1 MGEMREKDDGEGMSG
16 TRKELTDQPGCACD
30 PRSMSGARGEPTG
43 VPGLERLVVVE
54 RTGSTND
61 DLRSALTGVDGRL
74 DPRAAAA
81 WPHISALWARRQ
93 DAGRGRAGRHWVTPP
108 GSALTVSFVLRP
120 LVPAAALAWLPLL
133 AGLAVRDVVDAILV
147 SARAPWRA
155 RTKWPNDVVLVRD
168 GRAGAGIGI
177 GAGGASGI
185 GAGSGAGSE
194 VAAGGGAGALAALD
208 PAEIPGWGRARKVA
222 GVLAEL
228 IPAAGGIGAGTSAV
242 GVSTANAPAA
252 GAAGAGSAPAAGAA
266 GAGGVPGAAGAP
278 NAPGAADADRGAA
291 CAVVLGVGVNT
302 GQSESELPV
311 PWATSLRLAGARV
324 EPRALLEP
332 LSARLDG
339 LVTAWEAGEGDPDAG
354 DGALGAALR
363 RACTT
368 LGRRVRVD
376 APDGVLR
383 GTAVDIAPG
392 LVLRGADGTM
402 RTVDA
407 GDVSHVRT
415 DGAVD

>member
-1 MGEMREKDDGEGMSG
+1 MGEMCEKDDGEGMSG
-16 TRKELTDQPGCACD
+16 VRKELTDQPGCACD
-30 PRSMSGARGEPTG
+30 PRSMSGTREELTG
-43 VPGLERLVVVE
+43 VPGLARLVVVE

-74 DPRAAAA
+74 DLRAAAA

-93 DAGRGRAGRHWVTPP
+93 DAGRGRAGRRWITPP

-133 AGLAVRDVVDAILV
+133 AGLAARDVVDAILI

-155 RTKWPNDVVLVRD
+155 RTKWPNDVVLVPNE
-168 GRAGAGIGI
+168 RAGEGI
-177 GAGGASGI
+177 AAGASTR
-185 GAGSGAGSE
+185 AGT
-194 VAAGGGAGALAALD
+194 GGGAGTSAGPD

-228 IPAAGGIGAGTSAV
+228 IPTAGGIGARTSA
-242 GVSTANAPAA
+242 GTTGTADASGAVA
-252 GAAGAGSAPAAGAA
+252 VGAADAPGA
-266 GAGGVPGAAGAP
+266 VGAAGAP
-278 NAPGAADADRGAA
+278 GAVGADRGAA
-291 CAVVLGVGVNT
+291 CAVVLGIGVNT

-332 LSARLDG
+332 LSARLDE

-376 APDGVLR
+376 APGGVLR

>member
-1 MGEMREKDDGEGMSG
+1 MDQMRKDEDE
-16 TRKELTDQPGCACD
+16 DV
-30 PRSMSGARGEPTG
+30 SGAREEPAG

-74 DPRAAAA
+74 DLHAAAA

-93 DAGRGRAGRHWVTPP
+93 DAGRGRAGRRWVTPP

-133 AGLAVRDVVDAILV
+133 AGLAVRDVVDAILIA
-147 SARAPWRA
+147 ARAPWRA
-155 RTKWPNDVVLVRD
+155 RTKWPNDVVLVPD
-168 GRAGAGIGI
+168 GRAGEGI
-177 GAGGASGI
+177 AT
-185 GAGSGAGSE
+185 
-194 VAAGGGAGALAALD
+194 GAGAGAPAAPD

-228 IPAAGGIGAGTSAV
+228 IPAAGGIGAGTSA
-242 GVSTANAPAA
+242 GGAGAANAPAT
-252 GAAGAGSAPAAGAA
+252 GTT
-266 GAGGVPGAAGAP
+266 GAAGAP
-278 NAPGAADADRGAA
+278 GAADAPNAPGAAADADRGAA
-291 CAVVLGVGVNT
+291 CAVVLGIGVNT
-302 GQSESELPV
+302 GQPESELPV

-368 LGRRVRVD
+368 LGRRVRID

>member
-16 TRKELTDQPGCACD
+16 TREEL
-30 PRSMSGARGEPTG
+30 TG
-43 VPGLERLVVVE
+43 VPGLARLVVVD

-74 DPRAAAA
+74 DLRVAAA

-93 DAGRGRAGRHWVTPP
+93 DAGRGRAGRRWITPP

-133 AGLAVRDVVDAILV
+133 AGLAARDVVDAILV

-155 RTKWPNDVVLVRD
+155 RTKWPNDVVLVPNERA
-168 GRAGAGIGI
+168 GEGIAAGAGVGI
-177 GAGGASGI
+177 GVGEGT
-185 GAGSGAGSE
+185 GSGAG
-194 VAAGGGAGALAALD
+194 AAAVPV

-228 IPAAGGIGAGTSAV
+228 IPTAGGIGARTSA
-242 GVSTANAPAA
+242 GTTGTADAPGAVAAGTADAPGAA
-252 GAAGAGSAPAAGAA
+252 GAAGAPGGGGAGGAA
-266 GAGGVPGAAGAP
+266 G
-278 NAPGAADADRGAA
+278 ADRGAA
-291 CAVVLGVGVNT
+291 CAVVLGIGVNT

-324 EPRALLEP
+324 EPRVLLEP
-332 LSARLDG
+332 LSARLDE

-376 APDGVLR
+376 APGGVLR

>member
-16 TRKELTDQPGCACD
+16 TRE
-30 PRSMSGARGEPTG
+30 EPAG
-43 VPGLERLVVVE
+43 VPGLARLVVVD

-74 DPRAAAA
+74 DLRAAAA

-93 DAGRGRAGRHWVTPP
+93 DAGRGRAGRRWITPP

-133 AGLAVRDVVDAILV
+133 AGLAARDVVDAILI

-155 RTKWPNDVVLVRD
+155 RTKWPNDVVLVPNERA
-168 GRAGAGIGI
+168 GEGIAAGAGVGI
-177 GAGGASGI
+177 GVGEGT
-185 GAGSGAGSE
+185 GSGAGAP
-194 VAAGGGAGALAALD
+194 AAPD

-228 IPAAGGIGAGTSAV
+228 IPAAGGIGAGTSA
-242 GVSTANAPAA
+242 GGAGAANAPATGTT
-252 GAAGAGSAPAAGAA
+252 GAAGA
-266 GAGGVPGAAGAP
+266 PGAADAP
-278 NAPGAADADRGAA
+278 NAPGAVGAAGAPGAAGADRGAA
-291 CAVVLGVGVNT
+291 CAVVLGIGVNT

-332 LSARLDG
+332 LSARLDE

-376 APDGVLR
+376 APGGVLR

>member
-1 MGEMREKDDGEGMSG
+1 MGETREKDDGEGMSG
-16 TRKELTDQPGCACD
+16 TREELTDQPGCACD
-30 PRSMSGARGEPTG
+30 PRSVIGTREEPAG

-74 DPRAAAA
+74 DLRAAAA

-93 DAGRGRAGRHWVTPP
+93 DAGRGRAGRRWITPP

-133 AGLAVRDVVDAILV
+133 AGLAARDVVDAILI

-155 RTKWPNDVVLVRD
+155 RTKWPNDVVLVPNERA
-168 GRAGAGIGI
+168 GEGTAAGAGVGI
-177 GAGGASGI
+177 GVGEGT
-185 GAGSGAGSE
+185 
-194 VAAGGGAGALAALD
+194 GGGAGDAAVPV

-228 IPAAGGIGAGTSAV
+228 IPTAGGIGARTSA
-242 GVSTANAPAA
+242 GTTGTADASGAA
-252 GAAGAGSAPAAGAA
+252 GAADASGAA
-266 GAGGVPGAAGAP
+266 SAADAPGAAG
-278 NAPGAADADRGAA
+278 ADRGAA
-291 CAVVLGVGVNT
+291 CAVVLGIGVNT

-332 LSARLDG
+332 LSARLDE

-376 APDGVLR
+376 APGGVLR

>member
-1 MGEMREKDDGEGMSG
+1 MGQTCKKDDDEDAGG
-16 TRKELTDQPGCACD
+16 TREELTEAPGL
-30 PRSMSGARGEPTG
+30 EG

-61 DLRSALTGVDGRL
+61 DLRSALTGADGRL
-74 DPRAAAA
+74 DPCAAAA
-81 WPHISALWARRQ
+81 WPHISALWAHYQ
-93 DAGRGRAGRHWVTPP
+93 DAGRGRAGRHWITPP

-133 AGLAVRDVVDAILV
+133 AGLAARDVVDAILI

-155 RTKWPNDVVLVRD
+155 RTKWPNDVVLVPNE
-168 GRAGAGIGI
+168 RAGEGTAAGAST
-177 GAGGASGI
+177 GAGT
-185 GAGSGAGSE
+185 
-194 VAAGGGAGALAALD
+194 GGGAGAAAVPV

-228 IPAAGGIGAGTSAV
+228 IPTAGGIGARTSA
-242 GVSTANAPAA
+242 GTTGTADASGAVAA
-252 GAAGAGSAPAAGAA
+252 GAADAPGA
-266 GAGGVPGAAGAP
+266 VGAAGAP
-278 NAPGAADADRGAA
+278 GAAGADRGAA
-291 CAVVLGVGVNT
+291 CAVVLGIGVNT

-332 LSARLDG
+332 LSARLDE

-376 APDGVLR
+376 APGGVLR

>member
-16 TRKELTDQPGCACD
+16 TREEL
-30 PRSMSGARGEPTG
+30 TG
-43 VPGLERLVVVE
+43 VPGLARLVVVD

-74 DPRAAAA
+74 DLRVAAA

-93 DAGRGRAGRHWVTPP
+93 DAGRGRAGRRWITPP

-133 AGLAVRDVVDAILV
+133 AGLAARDVVDAILI

-155 RTKWPNDVVLVRD
+155 RTKWPNDVVLVPNE
-168 GRAGAGIGI
+168 RAGEGTA
-177 GAGGASGI
+177 AGASTGE
-185 GAGSGAGSE
+185 GTGSGAGT
-194 VAAGGGAGALAALD
+194 AAVPV

-228 IPAAGGIGAGTSAV
+228 IPTAGGIGARTSA
-242 GVSTANAPAA
+242 GTTGTADAPGAVAAGTADAPGAA
-252 GAAGAGSAPAAGAA
+252 GAAGAPGGGGAGGAA
-266 GAGGVPGAAGAP
+266 G
-278 NAPGAADADRGAA
+278 ADRGAA
-291 CAVVLGVGVNT
+291 CAVVLGIGVNT

-332 LSARLDG
+332 LSARLDE

-376 APDGVLR
+376 APGGVLR

>member
-1 MGEMREKDDGEGMSG
+1 MGEMCEKDDGEGMSG
-16 TRKELTDQPGCACD
+16 VRKELTDQPGCACD
-30 PRSMSGARGEPTG
+30 PRSMSGTREELTG
-43 VPGLERLVVVE
+43 VPGLARLVVVE

-74 DPRAAAA
+74 DLRAAAA

-93 DAGRGRAGRHWVTPP
+93 DAGRGRAGRRWITPP

-133 AGLAVRDVVDAILV
+133 AGLAVRDVVDAILIA
-147 SARAPWRA
+147 ARAPWRA
-155 RTKWPNDVVLVRD
+155 RTKWPNDVVLVPNE
-168 GRAGAGIGI
+168 RAGEGI
-177 GAGGASGI
+177 AAGASTR
-185 GAGSGAGSE
+185 AGT
-194 VAAGGGAGALAALD
+194 GGGAGTSAGPD

-228 IPAAGGIGAGTSAV
+228 IPTAGGIGAGTSA
-242 GVSTANAPAA
+242 GGAGAANAPAT
-252 GAAGAGSAPAAGAA
+252 GTT
-266 GAGGVPGAAGAP
+266 GAAGAP
-278 NAPGAADADRGAA
+278 GAADAPNAPGAAADADRGAA
-291 CAVVLGVGVNT
+291 CAVVLGIGVNT

-332 LSARLDG
+332 LSARLDE

>member
-16 TRKELTDQPGCACD
+16 TREEL
-30 PRSMSGARGEPTG
+30 TG
-43 VPGLERLVVVE
+43 VPGLARLVVVD

-74 DPRAAAA
+74 DLRAAAA

-93 DAGRGRAGRHWVTPP
+93 DAGRGRAGRRWVTPP

-133 AGLAVRDVVDAILV
+133 AGLAARDVVDAILI

-155 RTKWPNDVVLVRD
+155 RTKWPNDVVLVPNE
-168 GRAGAGIGI
+168 RAGEGIAAGAST
-177 GAGGASGI
+177 GAGT
-185 GAGSGAGSE
+185 
-194 VAAGGGAGALAALD
+194 GGGAGAAAVPV

-228 IPAAGGIGAGTSAV
+228 IPTAGGIGARTSA
-242 GVSTANAPAA
+242 GTTGTADASGAVAA
-252 GAAGAGSAPAAGAA
+252 GAADAPGA
-266 GAGGVPGAAGAP
+266 VGAAGAP
-278 NAPGAADADRGAA
+278 GGGGAGGAVGADRGAA
-291 CAVVLGVGVNT
+291 CAVVLGIGVNT

-332 LSARLDG
+332 LSARLDE

-376 APDGVLR
+376 APGGVLR

>member
-1 MGEMREKDDGEGMSG
+1 MGEMCEKDDGEGMSG
-16 TRKELTDQPGCACD
+16 ARKELTDQPGCACD
-30 PRSMSGARGEPTG
+30 PRSMSGTREELTG
-43 VPGLERLVVVE
+43 VPGLARLVVVD

-74 DPRAAAA
+74 DLRVAAA

-93 DAGRGRAGRHWVTPP
+93 DAGRGRAGRRWITPP

-133 AGLAVRDVVDAILV
+133 AGLAARDVVDAILI

-155 RTKWPNDVVLVRD
+155 RTKWPNDVVLVPNERA
-168 GRAGAGIGI
+168 GEGIAAGAGAGVGI
-177 GAGGASGI
+177 GVGEGT
-185 GAGSGAGSE
+185 GSGAGAP
-194 VAAGGGAGALAALD
+194 AAPD

-228 IPAAGGIGAGTSAV
+228 IPAAGGIGAGTSA
-242 GVSTANAPAA
+242 GGAGAANAPAT
-252 GAAGAGSAPAAGAA
+252 GTT
-266 GAGGVPGAAGAP
+266 GAAGAP
-278 NAPGAADADRGAA
+278 GAAGADRGAA
-291 CAVVLGVGVNT
+291 CAVVLGIGVNT

-332 LSARLDG
+332 LSARLDE

-368 LGRRVRVD
+368 LGRRVRID

>member
-16 TRKELTDQPGCACD
+16 TREEL
-30 PRSMSGARGEPTG
+30 TG
-43 VPGLERLVVVE
+43 VPGLARLVVVD

-74 DPRAAAA
+74 DLRAAAA

-93 DAGRGRAGRHWVTPP
+93 DAGRGRAGRRWITPP

-133 AGLAVRDVVDAILV
+133 AGLAARDVVDAILI

-155 RTKWPNDVVLVRD
+155 RTKWPNDVVLVPNE
-168 GRAGAGIGI
+168 RAGEGI
-177 GAGGASGI
+177 AAGASTGE
-185 GAGSGAGSE
+185 GT
-194 VAAGGGAGALAALD
+194 GGGAGDAAVPV

-228 IPAAGGIGAGTSAV
+228 IPTAGGIGARTSA
-242 GVSTANAPAA
+242 GTTGTADASGAVAA
-252 GAAGAGSAPAAGAA
+252 GAADAPGA
-266 GAGGVPGAAGAP
+266 VGAAGAP
-278 NAPGAADADRGAA
+278 GGGGAGGAVGADRGAA
-291 CAVVLGVGVNT
+291 CAVVLGIGVNT

-332 LSARLDG
+332 LSARLDE

-376 APDGVLR
+376 APGGVLR

>member
-1 MGEMREKDDGEGMSG
+1 MGETREKDDGEGMSG
-16 TRKELTDQPGCACD
+16 TREEL
-30 PRSMSGARGEPTG
+30 TG
-43 VPGLERLVVVE
+43 VPGLARLVVVD

-74 DPRAAAA
+74 DLRAAAA

-93 DAGRGRAGRHWVTPP
+93 DAGRGRAGRRWITPP

-133 AGLAVRDVVDAILV
+133 AGLAARDVVDAILI

-155 RTKWPNDVVLVRD
+155 RTKWPNDVVLVPNERA
-168 GRAGAGIGI
+168 GEGIAAGAGVGI
-177 GAGGASGI
+177 GVGEGT
-185 GAGSGAGSE
+185 GSGAGAP
-194 VAAGGGAGALAALD
+194 AAPD

-228 IPAAGGIGAGTSAV
+228 IPAAGGIGAGTSA
-242 GVSTANAPAA
+242 GGAGAANAPATGTT
-252 GAAGAGSAPAAGAA
+252 GAAGA
-266 GAGGVPGAAGAP
+266 PGAADAP
-278 NAPGAADADRGAA
+278 NAPGAVGAAGAPGAAGADRGAA
-291 CAVVLGVGVNT
+291 CAVVLGIGVNT

-332 LSARLDG
+332 LSARLDE

-376 APDGVLR
+376 APGGVLR

>member
-16 TRKELTDQPGCACD
+16 TREEL
-30 PRSMSGARGEPTG
+30 TG
-43 VPGLERLVVVE
+43 VPGLARLVVVD

-74 DPRAAAA
+74 DLRAAAA

-93 DAGRGRAGRHWVTPP
+93 DAGRGRAGRRWITPP

-133 AGLAVRDVVDAILV
+133 AGLAARDVVDAILI

-155 RTKWPNDVVLVRD
+155 RTKWPNDVVLVPNERA
-168 GRAGAGIGI
+168 GEGIATGAGAGT
-177 GAGGASGI
+177 
-185 GAGSGAGSE
+185 
-194 VAAGGGAGALAALD
+194 GGGDGAAAAPD

-228 IPAAGGIGAGTSAV
+228 IPAAGGIGAGTSA
-242 GVSTANAPAA
+242 GGASTANAPAA
-252 GAAGAGSAPAAGAA
+252 GTTGAA
-266 GAGGVPGAAGAP
+266 
-278 NAPGAADADRGAA
+278 NAPGAAADADRGAA
-291 CAVVLGVGVNT
+291 CAVVLGIGVNT

-339 LVTAWEAGEGDPDAG
+339 LVAAWEAGEGDPDAG

-376 APDGVLR
+376 APGGVLR

>member
-1 MGEMREKDDGEGMSG
+1 MGEMCEKDDGEGMSG
-16 TRKELTDQPGCACD
+16 TREEL
-30 PRSMSGARGEPTG
+30 TG
-43 VPGLERLVVVE
+43 VPGLARLVVVD

-74 DPRAAAA
+74 DLRVAAA

-93 DAGRGRAGRHWVTPP
+93 DAGRGRAGRRWITPP

-133 AGLAVRDVVDAILV
+133 AGLAARDVVDAILI

-155 RTKWPNDVVLVRD
+155 RTKWPNDVVLVPNERA
-168 GRAGAGIGI
+168 GEGIAAGAGVGI
-177 GAGGASGI
+177 GVGEGT
-185 GAGSGAGSE
+185 GSGAGAP
-194 VAAGGGAGALAALD
+194 AAPD

-228 IPAAGGIGAGTSAV
+228 IPTAGGIGARTSA
-242 GVSTANAPAA
+242 GTTGTADASGAVAA
-252 GAAGAGSAPAAGAA
+252 GAADVPGA
-266 GAGGVPGAAGAP
+266 VGAAGAP
-278 NAPGAADADRGAA
+278 GGGGAVGADRGAA
-291 CAVVLGVGVNT
+291 CAVVLGIGVNT

-332 LSARLDG
+332 LSARLDE

-376 APDGVLR
+376 APGGVLR

>member
-16 TRKELTDQPGCACD
+16 TREELTDQPGCACD
-30 PRSMSGARGEPTG
+30 SRSMSGTREELTG
-43 VPGLERLVVVE
+43 VPGLARLVVVD

-74 DPRAAAA
+74 DLRAAAA

-93 DAGRGRAGRHWVTPP
+93 DAGRGRAGRRWITPP

-133 AGLAVRDVVDAILV
+133 AGLAARDVVDTILI

-155 RTKWPNDVVLVRD
+155 RTKWPNDVVLVPNE
-168 GRAGAGIGI
+168 RAGEGI
-177 GAGGASGI
+177 AAGASTR
-185 GAGSGAGSE
+185 AGT
-194 VAAGGGAGALAALD
+194 GGGAGTSAGPV

-228 IPAAGGIGAGTSAV
+228 IPTAGGIGARTSA
-242 GVSTANAPAA
+242 GTTGTADASGAVAA
-252 GAAGAGSAPAAGAA
+252 GAAGAPGA
-266 GAGGVPGAAGAP
+266 VGAAGAP
-278 NAPGAADADRGAA
+278 GAAAGADRGAA
-291 CAVVLGVGVNT
+291 CAVVLGIGVNT

-332 LSARLDG
+332 LSARLDE

-376 APDGVLR
+376 APDGALR

>member
-1 MGEMREKDDGEGMSG
+1 MDQMRKDEDE
-16 TRKELTDQPGCACD
+16 DV
-30 PRSMSGARGEPTG
+30 SGAREEPAG

-74 DPRAAAA
+74 DLRAAAA

-93 DAGRGRAGRHWVTPP
+93 DAGRGRAGRRWVTPP

-133 AGLAVRDVVDAILV
+133 AGLAVRDVVDAILIA
-147 SARAPWRA
+147 ARAPWRA
-155 RTKWPNDVVLVRD
+155 RTKWPNDVVLVPNERA
-168 GRAGAGIGI
+168 GEGIAAGAGAGVGI
-177 GAGGASGI
+177 GVGEGT
-185 GAGSGAGSE
+185 GSGAGAP
-194 VAAGGGAGALAALD
+194 AAPD

-228 IPAAGGIGAGTSAV
+228 IPAAGGIGAGTSA
-242 GVSTANAPAA
+242 GGAGAANAPAT
-252 GAAGAGSAPAAGAA
+252 GTT
-266 GAGGVPGAAGAP
+266 GAAGAP
-278 NAPGAADADRGAA
+278 GAAGADRGAA
-291 CAVVLGVGVNT
+291 CAVVLGIGVNT

-376 APDGVLR
+376 TPGGVLR

>member
-1 MGEMREKDDGEGMSG
+1 MGEMCEKDDGEGMSG
-16 TRKELTDQPGCACD
+16 VRKELTDQPGCACD
-30 PRSMSGARGEPTG
+30 PRSMSGTREELTG
-43 VPGLERLVVVE
+43 VPGLARLVVVE

-74 DPRAAAA
+74 DLRAAAA

-93 DAGRGRAGRHWVTPP
+93 DAGRGRAGRRWVTPP

-133 AGLAVRDVVDAILV
+133 AGLAVRDVVDAILIA
-147 SARAPWRA
+147 ARAPWRA
-155 RTKWPNDVVLVRD
+155 RTKWPNDVVLVPNE
-168 GRAGAGIGI
+168 RAGEGI
-177 GAGGASGI
+177 AAGASTR
-185 GAGSGAGSE
+185 AGT
-194 VAAGGGAGALAALD
+194 GGGAGTSAGPD

-228 IPAAGGIGAGTSAV
+228 IPTAGGIGARTSA
-242 GVSTANAPAA
+242 GTTGTADAS
-252 GAAGAGSAPAAGAA
+252 GAVA
-266 GAGGVPGAAGAP
+266 VGAAGAP
-278 NAPGAADADRGAA
+278 GAVGADRGAA
-291 CAVVLGVGVNT
+291 CAVVLGIGVNT

-332 LSARLDG
+332 LSARLDE

>member
-1 MGEMREKDDGEGMSG
+1 MGEMCEKDDGEGMSG
-16 TRKELTDQPGCACD
+16 VRKELTDQPGCACD
-30 PRSMSGARGEPTG
+30 PRSMSGAREEPTG

-74 DPRAAAA
+74 DLRAAAA

-93 DAGRGRAGRHWVTPP
+93 DAGRGRAGRRWITPP

-133 AGLAVRDVVDAILV
+133 AGLAARDVVDAILI

-155 RTKWPNDVVLVRD
+155 RTKWPNDVVLVPNE
-168 GRAGAGIGI
+168 RAGEGI
-177 GAGGASGI
+177 AAGASTR
-185 GAGSGAGSE
+185 AGT
-194 VAAGGGAGALAALD
+194 GGGAGTSAGPD

-228 IPAAGGIGAGTSAV
+228 IPTAGGIGARTSA
-242 GVSTANAPAA
+242 GTTGTADASGAVA
-252 GAAGAGSAPAAGAA
+252 VGAADAPGA
-266 GAGGVPGAAGAP
+266 VGAAGAP
-278 NAPGAADADRGAA
+278 GAVGADRGAA
-291 CAVVLGVGVNT
+291 CAVVLGIGVNT

-332 LSARLDG
+332 LSARLDE

-376 APDGVLR
+376 APGGVLR

>member
-1 MGEMREKDDGEGMSG
+1 MGETREKDDGEGMSG
-16 TRKELTDQPGCACD
+16 TREELTDQPGCACD
-30 PRSMSGARGEPTG
+30 PRSVIGTREEPAG

-74 DPRAAAA
+74 DLRAAAA

-93 DAGRGRAGRHWVTPP
+93 DAGRGRAGRRWITPP

-133 AGLAVRDVVDAILV
+133 AGLAARDVVDAILI

-155 RTKWPNDVVLVRD
+155 RTKWPNDVVLVPNERA
-168 GRAGAGIGI
+168 GEGTAAGAGVGE
-177 GAGGASGI
+177 GT
-185 GAGSGAGSE
+185 
-194 VAAGGGAGALAALD
+194 GGGAGDAAVPV

-228 IPAAGGIGAGTSAV
+228 IPTAGGIGARTSA
-242 GVSTANAPAA
+242 GTTGTADASGAA
-252 GAAGAGSAPAAGAA
+252 GAADASGAASAADAPGGGGAA
-266 GAGGVPGAAGAP
+266 G
-278 NAPGAADADRGAA
+278 ADRGAA
-291 CAVVLGVGVNT
+291 CAVVLGIGVNT

-332 LSARLDG
+332 LSARLDE

-376 APDGVLR
+376 APGGVLR

>member
-1 MGEMREKDDGEGMSG
+1 MGEMCEKDDGEGMSG
-16 TRKELTDQPGCACD
+16 ARKELTDQPGCACD
-30 PRSMSGARGEPTG
+30 PRSMSGTREELTG
-43 VPGLERLVVVE
+43 VPGLARLVVVD

-74 DPRAAAA
+74 DLRVAAA

-93 DAGRGRAGRHWVTPP
+93 DAGRGRAGRRWITPP

-133 AGLAVRDVVDAILV
+133 AGLAARDVVDAILV

-155 RTKWPNDVVLVRD
+155 RTKWPNDVVLVPNERA
-168 GRAGAGIGI
+168 GEGIAAGAGVGI
-177 GAGGASGI
+177 GV
-185 GAGSGAGSE
+185 GAGT
-194 VAAGGGAGALAALD
+194 GAGAGAAAVPV

-228 IPAAGGIGAGTSAV
+228 IPTAGGIGARTSA
-242 GVSTANAPAA
+242 GTTGTADASGAVAA
-252 GAAGAGSAPAAGAA
+252 GAADAPGA
-266 GAGGVPGAAGAP
+266 VGAAGAP
-278 NAPGAADADRGAA
+278 GGGGAAGADRGAA
-291 CAVVLGVGVNT
+291 CAVVLGIGVNT

-332 LSARLDG
+332 LSARLDE

-376 APDGVLR
+376 APGGVLR

>member
-16 TRKELTDQPGCACD
+16 TREELTDQPGCACD
-30 PRSMSGARGEPTG
+30 PRSVIGTREEPAG

-74 DPRAAAA
+74 DLRAAAA

-93 DAGRGRAGRHWVTPP
+93 DAGRGRAGRRWITPP

-133 AGLAVRDVVDAILV
+133 AGLAARDVVDAILI

-155 RTKWPNDVVLVRD
+155 RTKWPNDVVLVPNERA
-168 GRAGAGIGI
+168 GEGTAAGASTGAGTGAGAG
-177 GAGGASGI
+177 
-185 GAGSGAGSE
+185 
-194 VAAGGGAGALAALD
+194 AAAVPV

-228 IPAAGGIGAGTSAV
+228 IPTAGGIGARTSA
-242 GVSTANAPAA
+242 GTTGTADASGAA
-252 GAAGAGSAPAAGAA
+252 GAADASGAASAADAPGGGGAA
-266 GAGGVPGAAGAP
+266 G
-278 NAPGAADADRGAA
+278 ADRGAA
-291 CAVVLGVGVNT
+291 CAVVLGIGVNT

-376 APDGVLR
+376 APGGVLR

>member
-1 MGEMREKDDGEGMSG
+1 MGQTCKKDDDEDAGG
-16 TRKELTDQPGCACD
+16 TREELTEAPGL
-30 PRSMSGARGEPTG
+30 EG

-74 DPRAAAA
+74 DLRAAAA

-93 DAGRGRAGRHWVTPP
+93 DAGRGRAGRRWITPP

-133 AGLAVRDVVDAILV
+133 AGLAARDVVDAILI

-155 RTKWPNDVVLVRD
+155 RTKWPNDVVLVPNERA
-168 GRAGAGIGI
+168 GEGIAAGAGVGI
-177 GAGGASGI
+177 GVGEGT
-185 GAGSGAGSE
+185 GSGAGAP
-194 VAAGGGAGALAALD
+194 AAPD

-228 IPAAGGIGAGTSAV
+228 IPTAGGIGARASAGTTGTADASGAV
-242 GVSTANAPAA
+242 AA
-252 GAAGAGSAPAAGAA
+252 GAADVPGA
-266 GAGGVPGAAGAP
+266 VGAAGAP
-278 NAPGAADADRGAA
+278 GGGGAVGADRGAA
-291 CAVVLGVGVNT
+291 CAVVLGIGVNT

-376 APDGVLR
+376 APGGVLR

>member
-1 MGEMREKDDGEGMSG
+1 MDQMRKDEDE
-16 TRKELTDQPGCACD
+16 DV
-30 PRSMSGARGEPTG
+30 SGAREEPAG
-43 VPGLERLVVVE
+43 VPGLERLVVVD

-74 DPRAAAA
+74 DLRVAAA

-93 DAGRGRAGRHWVTPP
+93 DAGRGRAGRRWITPP

-133 AGLAVRDVVDAILV
+133 AGLAARDVVDAILI

-155 RTKWPNDVVLVRD
+155 RTKWPNDVVLVPNERA
-168 GRAGAGIGI
+168 GEGGAAGAGVGI
-177 GAGGASGI
+177 GVGEGT
-185 GAGSGAGSE
+185 GSGAGAP
-194 VAAGGGAGALAALD
+194 AAPD

-228 IPAAGGIGAGTSAV
+228 IPTAGGIGARASAGTTGTADASGAV
-242 GVSTANAPAA
+242 AA
-252 GAAGAGSAPAAGAA
+252 GAADVPGA
-266 GAGGVPGAAGAP
+266 VGAAGAP
-278 NAPGAADADRGAA
+278 GGGGAVGADRGAA
-291 CAVVLGVGVNT
+291 CAVVLGIGVNT

-332 LSARLDG
+332 LSARLDE
-339 LVTAWEAGEGDPDAG
+339 LVAAWEAGEGDPDAG

>member
-16 TRKELTDQPGCACD
+16 TRE
-30 PRSMSGARGEPTG
+30 EPAG
-43 VPGLERLVVVE
+43 VPGLARLVVVE

-74 DPRAAAA
+74 DLRAAAA

-93 DAGRGRAGRHWVTPP
+93 DAGRGRAGRRWITPP

-133 AGLAVRDVVDAILV
+133 AGLAARDVVDAILI
-147 SARAPWRA
+147 SARAPWQA
-155 RTKWPNDVVLVRD
+155 RTKWPNDVVLVPNERA
-168 GRAGAGIGI
+168 GEGTAAGAGVGI
-177 GAGGASGI
+177 GAGEGD
-185 GAGSGAGSE
+185 
-194 VAAGGGAGALAALD
+194 AAVPV

-228 IPAAGGIGAGTSAV
+228 IPTAGGIGARTSA
-242 GVSTANAPAA
+242 GTTGTADASGAA
-252 GAAGAGSAPAAGAA
+252 GAADASGAASAADAPGGGGAA
-266 GAGGVPGAAGAP
+266 G
-278 NAPGAADADRGAA
+278 ADRGAA
-291 CAVVLGVGVNT
+291 CAVVLGIGVNT

-332 LSARLDG
+332 LSARLDE

-376 APDGVLR
+376 APGGVLR

>member
-1 MGEMREKDDGEGMSG
+1 MGETREKDDGEGMSG
-16 TRKELTDQPGCACD
+16 TREEL
-30 PRSMSGARGEPTG
+30 TG

-74 DPRAAAA
+74 DLRAAAA

-93 DAGRGRAGRHWVTPP
+93 DAGRGRAGRRWITPP

-133 AGLAVRDVVDAILV
+133 AGLAARDVVDAILI

-155 RTKWPNDVVLVRD
+155 RTKWPNDVVLVPNE
-168 GRAGAGIGI
+168 RAGEGI
-177 GAGGASGI
+177 AAGASTR
-185 GAGSGAGSE
+185 AGT
-194 VAAGGGAGALAALD
+194 GGGAGTSAGPD

-228 IPAAGGIGAGTSAV
+228 IPTAGGIGARTSA
-242 GVSTANAPAA
+242 GTTGTADASGAVAA
-252 GAAGAGSAPAAGAA
+252 GAADAPGA
-266 GAGGVPGAAGAP
+266 VGAAGAP
-278 NAPGAADADRGAA
+278 GGGGAVGADRGAA
-291 CAVVLGVGVNT
+291 CAVVLGIGVNT

-332 LSARLDG
+332 LSARLDE

-376 APDGVLR
+376 APGGVLR

>member
-30 PRSMSGARGEPTG
+30 PRSMSGTREELTG
-43 VPGLERLVVVE
+43 VPGLARLVVVD

-74 DPRAAAA
+74 DLRAAAA

-93 DAGRGRAGRHWVTPP
+93 DAGRGRAGRRWITPP

-133 AGLAVRDVVDAILV
+133 AGLAARDVVDAILI

-155 RTKWPNDVVLVRD
+155 RTKWPNDVVLVPNERA
-168 GRAGAGIGI
+168 GEGIAAGAGVGI
-177 GAGGASGI
+177 GVGEGT
-185 GAGSGAGSE
+185 GSGAGAP
-194 VAAGGGAGALAALD
+194 AAPD

-228 IPAAGGIGAGTSAV
+228 IPAAGGIGAGTSA
-242 GVSTANAPAA
+242 GGAGAANAPATGTT
-252 GAAGAGSAPAAGAA
+252 GAAGA
-266 GAGGVPGAAGAP
+266 PGAADAP
-278 NAPGAADADRGAA
+278 NAPGAAGADRGAA
-291 CAVVLGVGVNT
+291 CAVVLGIGVNT

-332 LSARLDG
+332 LSARLDE

-376 APDGVLR
+376 APGGVLR

>member
-1 MGEMREKDDGEGMSG
+1 MDQMRKDEDE
-16 TRKELTDQPGCACD
+16 DV
-30 PRSMSGARGEPTG
+30 SGAREEPAG

-74 DPRAAAA
+74 DLRAAAA

-93 DAGRGRAGRHWVTPP
+93 DAGRGRAGRRWVTPP

-133 AGLAVRDVVDAILV
+133 AGLAARDVVDAILI

-155 RTKWPNDVVLVRD
+155 RTKWPNDVVLVPNE
-168 GRAGAGIGI
+168 RAGEGTA
-177 GAGGASGI
+177 AGASTGE
-185 GAGSGAGSE
+185 GTGSGAG
-194 VAAGGGAGALAALD
+194 AAAVPV

-228 IPAAGGIGAGTSAV
+228 IPTAGGIGARTSA
-242 GVSTANAPAA
+242 GTTGTADASGAVAA
-252 GAAGAGSAPAAGAA
+252 GAADAPGA
-266 GAGGVPGAAGAP
+266 VGAAGAP
-278 NAPGAADADRGAA
+278 GGGGAGGAVGADRGAA
-291 CAVVLGVGVNT
+291 CAVVLGIGVNT

-339 LVTAWEAGEGDPDAG
+339 LVAAWEAGEGDPDAG

-376 APDGVLR
+376 APGGVLR

>member
-1 MGEMREKDDGEGMSG
+1 MGETREKDDGEGMSG
-16 TRKELTDQPGCACD
+16 TREEL
-30 PRSMSGARGEPTG
+30 TG

-74 DPRAAAA
+74 DLRAAAA

-93 DAGRGRAGRHWVTPP
+93 DAGRGRAGRRWITPP

-133 AGLAVRDVVDAILV
+133 AGLAARDVVDAILISV
-147 SARAPWRA
+147 RAPWRA
-155 RTKWPNDVVLVRD
+155 RTKWPNDVVLVPNE
-168 GRAGAGIGI
+168 RAGEGI
-177 GAGGASGI
+177 AAGASTR
-185 GAGSGAGSE
+185 AGT
-194 VAAGGGAGALAALD
+194 GGGAGTSAGPD

-228 IPAAGGIGAGTSAV
+228 IPTAGGIGARTSA
-242 GVSTANAPAA
+242 GTTGTADASGAVAA
-252 GAAGAGSAPAAGAA
+252 GAADAPGA
-266 GAGGVPGAAGAP
+266 VGAAGAP
-278 NAPGAADADRGAA
+278 GGGGAVGADRGAA
-291 CAVVLGVGVNT
+291 CAVVLGIGVNT

-332 LSARLDG
+332 LSARLDE

-376 APDGVLR
+376 APGGVLR

>member
-1 MGEMREKDDGEGMSG
+1 MGEMCEKDDGEGMSG
-16 TRKELTDQPGCACD
+16 ARKELTDQPGCACD
-30 PRSMSGARGEPTG
+30 PRSMSGTREELTG
-43 VPGLERLVVVE
+43 VPGLARLVVVD

-74 DPRAAAA
+74 DLRAAAA

-93 DAGRGRAGRHWVTPP
+93 DAGRGRAGRRWITPP

-133 AGLAVRDVVDAILV
+133 AGLAARDVVDAILI

-155 RTKWPNDVVLVRD
+155 RTKWPNDVVLVPNE
-168 GRAGAGIGI
+168 RAGEGI
-177 GAGGASGI
+177 AAGASTR
-185 GAGSGAGSE
+185 AGT
-194 VAAGGGAGALAALD
+194 GGGAGTSAGPD

-228 IPAAGGIGAGTSAV
+228 IPTAGGIGARTSAGTTGTADASGAVAAGAADAPGAV
-242 GVSTANAPAA
+242 GAAGAPGAA
-252 GAAGAGSAPAAGAA
+252 GAAG
-266 GAGGVPGAAGAP
+266 
-278 NAPGAADADRGAA
+278 ADRGAA
-291 CAVVLGVGVNT
+291 CAVVLGIGVNT

-332 LSARLDG
+332 LSARLDE

-376 APDGVLR
+376 APGGVLR

>member
-1 MGEMREKDDGEGMSG
+1 MGQTRKKDDGGGMG
-16 TRKELTDQPGCACD
+16 GVRE
-30 PRSMSGARGEPTG
+30 EPTG
-43 VPGLERLVVVE
+43 APGLERLVVVE

-133 AGLAVRDVVDAILV
+133 AGLAVRDVVDAILIA
-147 SARAPWRA
+147 ARAPWRA

-168 GRAGAGIGI
+168 GRAGAGIATGT
-177 GAGGASGI
+177 
-185 GAGSGAGSE
+185 
-194 VAAGGGAGALAALD
+194 GAGAAAAPD

-228 IPAAGGIGAGTSAV
+228 IPAAGGIGARTSA
-242 GVSTANAPAA
+242 GGASTANAP
-252 GAAGAGSAPAAGAA
+252 GAPAAGTT
-266 GAGGVPGAAGAP
+266 GAGGAPAA
-278 NAPGAADADRGAA
+278 GAADADRGAA

-376 APDGVLR
+376 APGGVLR

>member
-1 MGEMREKDDGEGMSG
+1 MSG
-16 TRKELTDQPGCACD
+16 ARKELTDQPGCACD
-30 PRSMSGARGEPTG
+30 PRSMSGTREELTG
-43 VPGLERLVVVE
+43 VPGLARLVVVD

-74 DPRAAAA
+74 DLRAAAA

-93 DAGRGRAGRHWVTPP
+93 DAGRGRAGRRWITPP

-133 AGLAVRDVVDAILV
+133 AGLAARDVVDAILI

-155 RTKWPNDVVLVRD
+155 RTKWPNDVVLVPNERA
-168 GRAGAGIGI
+168 GEGIAAGAGVGI
-177 GAGGASGI
+177 GVGEGT
-185 GAGSGAGSE
+185 GSGAGAP
-194 VAAGGGAGALAALD
+194 AAPD

-228 IPAAGGIGAGTSAV
+228 IPAAGGIGAGTSA
-242 GVSTANAPAA
+242 GGAGAANAPATGTT
-252 GAAGAGSAPAAGAA
+252 GAAGA
-266 GAGGVPGAAGAP
+266 PGAAAAP
-278 NAPGAADADRGAA
+278 NAPGAVGAAGAPGAAGADRGAA
-291 CAVVLGVGVNT
+291 CAVVLGIGVNT

-324 EPRALLEP
+324 EPRVLLEP
-332 LSARLDG
+332 LSARLDE

-376 APDGVLR
+376 APGGVLR

>member
-16 TRKELTDQPGCACD
+16 TREEL
-30 PRSMSGARGEPTG
+30 TG
-43 VPGLERLVVVE
+43 VPGLARLVVVD

-74 DPRAAAA
+74 DLRAAAA

-93 DAGRGRAGRHWVTPP
+93 DAGRGRAGRRWITPP

-133 AGLAVRDVVDAILV
+133 AGLAARDVVDAILI

-155 RTKWPNDVVLVRD
+155 RTKWPNDVVLVPNE
-168 GRAGAGIGI
+168 RAGEGIAAGAST
-177 GAGGASGI
+177 GAGT
-185 GAGSGAGSE
+185 
-194 VAAGGGAGALAALD
+194 GGGAGAAAVPV

-228 IPAAGGIGAGTSAV
+228 IPTAGGIGARTSA
-242 GVSTANAPAA
+242 GTTGTADASGAA
-252 GAAGAGSAPAAGAA
+252 GAADASGAASAADAPGGGGAA
-266 GAGGVPGAAGAP
+266 G
-278 NAPGAADADRGAA
+278 ADRGAA
-291 CAVVLGVGVNT
+291 CAVVLGIGVNT

-332 LSARLDG
+332 LSARLDE

-376 APDGVLR
+376 APGGVLR

>member
-1 MGEMREKDDGEGMSG
+1 MGETRKKDDGGGMSG
-16 TRKELTDQPGCACD
+16 VRE
-30 PRSMSGARGEPTG
+30 EPTG
-43 VPGLERLVVVE
+43 APGLERLVVVE

-93 DAGRGRAGRHWVTPP
+93 DAGRGRAGRRWITPP

-133 AGLAVRDVVDAILV
+133 AGLAARDVVDAILI

-155 RTKWPNDVVLVRD
+155 RTKWPNDVVLVPNERA
-168 GRAGAGIGI
+168 GEGIAAGAGVGI
-177 GAGGASGI
+177 GVGEGT
-185 GAGSGAGSE
+185 GSGAGAP
-194 VAAGGGAGALAALD
+194 AAPD

-228 IPAAGGIGAGTSAV
+228 IPAAGGIGAGTSA
-242 GVSTANAPAA
+242 GGAGAANAPATGTTGA
-252 GAAGAGSAPAAGAA
+252 ANAPATGTTGAAGA
-266 GAGGVPGAAGAP
+266 PGAADAP
-278 NAPGAADADRGAA
+278 NAPGAVGAAGAPGGGGAVGADRGAA
-291 CAVVLGVGVNT
+291 CAVVLGIGVNT

-332 LSARLDG
+332 LSARLDE

-376 APDGVLR
+376 APGGVLR

>member
-1 MGEMREKDDGEGMSG
+1 MGETREKDDGEGMSG
-16 TRKELTDQPGCACD
+16 TREEL
-30 PRSMSGARGEPTG
+30 TG
-43 VPGLERLVVVE
+43 VPGLARLVVVD

-74 DPRAAAA
+74 DLRAAAA

-93 DAGRGRAGRHWVTPP
+93 DAGRGRAGRRWITPP

-133 AGLAVRDVVDAILV
+133 AGLAARDVVDAILI

-155 RTKWPNDVVLVRD
+155 RTKWPNDVVLVPNE
-168 GRAGAGIGI
+168 RAGEGIAAGAST
-177 GAGGASGI
+177 GAGT
-185 GAGSGAGSE
+185 
-194 VAAGGGAGALAALD
+194 GGGAGAAAVPV

-228 IPAAGGIGAGTSAV
+228 IPTAGGIGARTSA
-242 GVSTANAPAA
+242 GTTGTADASGAVAA
-252 GAAGAGSAPAAGAA
+252 GAADAPGA
-266 GAGGVPGAAGAP
+266 VGAAGAP
-278 NAPGAADADRGAA
+278 GGGGAGGAVGADRGAA
-291 CAVVLGVGVNT
+291 CAVVLGIGVNT

-332 LSARLDG
+332 LSARLDE

-376 APDGVLR
+376 APGGVLR

>member
-1 MGEMREKDDGEGMSG
+1 MGEMCEKDDGEGMSG
-16 TRKELTDQPGCACD
+16 ARKELTDQPGCACD
-30 PRSMSGARGEPTG
+30 PRSMSGTREELTG
-43 VPGLERLVVVE
+43 VPGLARLVVVD

-74 DPRAAAA
+74 DLRAAAA

-93 DAGRGRAGRHWVTPP
+93 DAGRGRAGRRWITPP

-133 AGLAVRDVVDAILV
+133 AGLAARDVVDAILI

-155 RTKWPNDVVLVRD
+155 RTKWPNDVVLVPNERA
-168 GRAGAGIGI
+168 GEGTAAGAGVGI
-177 GAGGASGI
+177 GVGEGT
-185 GAGSGAGSE
+185 
-194 VAAGGGAGALAALD
+194 GGGAGDAAVPV

-228 IPAAGGIGAGTSAV
+228 IPTAGGIGARTSA
-242 GVSTANAPAA
+242 GTTGTADASGAVAA
-252 GAAGAGSAPAAGAA
+252 GAADAPGA
-266 GAGGVPGAAGAP
+266 VGAAGAP
-278 NAPGAADADRGAA
+278 GGGGAADADRGAA
-291 CAVVLGVGVNT
+291 CAVVLGIGVNT

-332 LSARLDG
+332 LSARLDE

-376 APDGVLR
+376 APGGALR

>member
-1 MGEMREKDDGEGMSG
+1 MGETRKKDDGGGMSG
-16 TRKELTDQPGCACD
+16 VRE
-30 PRSMSGARGEPTG
+30 EPTG
-43 VPGLERLVVVE
+43 APGLERLVVVE

-61 DLRSALTGVDGRL
+61 DLRSALTGVNGRL
-74 DPRAAAA
+74 DLRSAAA

-93 DAGRGRAGRHWVTPP
+93 DAGRGRAGRRWITPP

-155 RTKWPNDVVLVRD
+155 RTKWPNDVVLVPD
-168 GRAGAGIGI
+168 GRAGAGSGAATGAGIGTATGAGI
-177 GAGGASGI
+177 GAGAGTATGT
-185 GAGSGAGSE
+185 GAGTAI
-194 VAAGGGAGALAALD
+194 APD
-208 PAEIPGWGRARKVA
+208 PAGMPGWGRARKVA

-228 IPAAGGIGAGTSAV
+228 IPAAGGIGARISA
-242 GVSTANAPAA
+242 GGASAANAP
-252 GAAGAGSAPAAGAA
+252 GAPAA
-266 GAGGVPGAAGAP
+266 
-278 NAPGAADADRGAA
+278 GAADADRGAA

-324 EPRALLEP
+324 EPRELLEP
-332 LSARLDG
+332 LSARLDEI
-339 LVTAWEAGEGDPDAG
+339 VTAWEAGGGDPDAG

-376 APDGVLR
+376 APGGVLR

-402 RTVDA
+402 RTVGA